1 MEFTLIFNSGLSF
14 EDTIS
19 LNINAASK
27 EEALENALTENPE
40 LSGWNYM
47 IK

>member
-14 EDTIS
+14 EDSIS
-19 LNINAASK
+19 LKVNAVSK
-27 EEALENALTENPE
+27 EEALENALSENPE